1 MNPEGGARSGGG
13 SMPIVVKRTLLI
25 ACFLAVV
32 GFVAFG
38 VRIEWR
44 PAPAIVDS
52 VALSGEAVGTTFESE
67 VIETEATLAG
77 MSWTGA
83 PPDEAWIRASVDGV
97 EWTEWTE
104 LHLAP
109 DHGPDP
115 GTLEAAEAKP
125 STDPVYF
132 GPINY
137 LQYRV
142 IEDDPAFSQSAADR
156 FRAEVVETS
165 GRRLGLQQRL
175 VRLVSSIEIGGSD
188 AEAVPSAPT
197 IVPNETWGGPQCRSG
212 TQPRTLPRV
221 HRTEFAIVH
230 HAGNNSYAA
239 GQESMDLV
247 YATCVYHVQSRGW
260 WDIAY
265 NFLVDRYGVIYEG
278 RRGSIEDPVR
288 GGHTAGFNSY
298 TVGVA
303 LMGNHE
309 QQQPT
314 WGAINALEDFLAW
327 RLDKHKM
334 PVTGTVTVESLGSD
348 KWDEGVLVDFQRI
361 SGHRDAK
368 HTACP
373 GIHCYNLLPNIRG
386 DIVGIG
392 NPKASVDFSDF
403 DRMTVGVGGT
413 LVVDAPDGAGWTVSA
428 IQRFGPTVWSESG
441 SGPGTASWSAS
452 VEPGPYIIRSDFGSL
467 GIHEQVVQV
476 GDYEW
481 PFVDDEGSYALAEI
495 DDMWDRGITVG
506 CGWNT
511 FCPEEPLTK
520 GELATFVARAM
531 DSAGQYPPYQGHYSD
546 VPDGEWFTGPIE
558 FLVEE
563 GVLPG
568 GGGAYGVHDVSSR
581 AYVVDL
587 ILGALGVTNYP
598 SYQGYFTDVP
608 EGEWYTPKIEKAYEM
623 GIALGYPDGTFRPL
637 GGLTR
642 QEAAAFLMRG
652 LE

>member
-1 MNPEGGARSGGG
+1 MNPEGGARSGGD
-13 SMPIVVKRTLLI
+13 SMPIGVKRTLLI

-77 MSWTGA
+77 MSWKGA
-83 PPDEAWIRASVDGV
+83 PPDEAWIRASVDGEV
-97 EWTEWTE
+97 WTEWTE
-104 LHLAP
+104 LHMAP

-165 GRRLGLQQRL
+165 GRRLGLTQRL

-188 AEAVPSAPT
+188 AEAVPSTPT

-221 HRTEFAIVH
+221 HRVEFAIVH

-278 RRGSIEDPVR
+278 RRGSIEDQVR

-309 QQQPT
+309 EQQPT

-334 PVTGTVTVESLGSD
+334 PVTGTVTV
-348 KWDEGVLVDFQRI
+348 
-361 SGHRDAK
+361 
-368 HTACP
+368 T
-373 GIHCYNLLPNIRG
+373 
-386 DIVGIG
+386 
-392 NPKASVDFSDF
+392 
-403 DRMTVGVGGT
+403 
-413 LVVDAPDGAGWTVSA
+413 
-428 IQRFGPTVWSESG
+428 
-441 SGPGTASWSAS
+441 
-452 VEPGPYIIRSDFGSL
+452 
-467 GIHEQVVQV
+467 
-476 GDYEW
+476 
-481 PFVDDEGSYALAEI
+481 
-495 DDMWDRGITVG
+495 
-506 CGWNT
+506 
-511 FCPEEPLTK
+511 
-520 GELATFVARAM
+520 
-531 DSAGQYPPYQGHYSD
+531 
-546 VPDGEWFTGPIE
+546 
-558 FLVEE
+558 
-563 GVLPG
+563 
-568 GGGAYGVHDVSSR
+568 
-581 AYVVDL
+581 
-587 ILGALGVTNYP
+587 
-598 SYQGYFTDVP
+598 
-608 EGEWYTPKIEKAYEM
+608 
-623 GIALGYPDGTFRPL
+623 
-637 GGLTR
+637 
-642 QEAAAFLMRG
+642 
-652 LE
+652 